1 MARNVLI
8 VDDSSVI
15 RQMVRRLLDVAGL
28 NVDAVFE
35 AGNGIEA
42 LAALHDH
49 EISVMLV
56 DINMPCM
63 NGLQLVE
70 RIKSNPK
77 LHDIPLVIVSTEG
90 SEQRISELKRMG
102 ISAYIR
108 KPFTPEQLRDV
119 LTPILGVSEHATA
132 DAQPADDSVF

>member
-28 NVDAVFE
+28 NVDEVFE

-77 LHDIPLVIVSTEG
+77 LQDIPLVIVSTEG
-90 SEQRISELKRMG
+90 SEQRIDQLKRMG

-119 LTPILGVSEHATA
+119 LTPILGVSEHAIA

>member
-1 MARNVLI
+1 MARNILI

-28 NVDAVFE
+28 EVDAVFE

-42 LAALHDH
+42 LATLNDH
-49 EISVMLV
+49 EVSVMLV

-70 RIKSNPK
+70 RIKSNRK
-77 LHDIPLVIVSTEG
+77 LRDIPIVIVSTEG
-90 SEQRISELKRMG
+90 SEQRIEQLKQMG
-102 ISAYIR
+102 IAAYIR
-108 KPFTPEQLRDV
+108 KPFQPEQLRDV
-119 LTPILGVSEHATA
+119 LTPILGVSGHATA
-132 DAQPADDSVF
+132 DAHPADDSVF

>member
-28 NVDAVFE
+28 NVDEVFE

-77 LHDIPLVIVSTEG
+77 LQDIPLVIVSTEG
-90 SEQRISELKRMG
+90 SEQRIDQLKRMG

-119 LTPILGVSEHATA
+119 LTPILGVSEHAIA
-132 DAQPADDSVF
+132 DAQSADDSVF